1 MSEINQC
8 DATQSLLFCVLLYFV
23 KTFWLLFI
31 VKAFCTTYTLFKKKL
46 LLLRTYQNNNKE
58 SYAYY

>member
-8 DATQSLLFCVLLYFV
+8 EATQSLLFCVLLYFV

-31 VKAFCTTYTLFKKKL
+31 VKAFRITYTLFKKKL
-46 LLLRTYQNNNKE
+46 LLLRT
-58 SYAYY
+58 

>member
-31 VKAFCTTYTLFKKKL
+31 VKAFRITYTLFKKKL
-46 LLLRTYQNNNKE
+46 LLLQRLNVNR
-58 SYAYY
+58 